1 MCQADQIPI
10 GANSNPLLLCG
21 CPRFHRRSICVE
33 TIESKDPRA
42 HTANVRK
49 EFRILID
56 HLRGD
61 IGKIDDP
68 KAQAL
73 FETAAEVIS
82 GLDSAFEHYEEK
94 SESAWK

>member
-1 MCQADQIPI
+1 M
-10 GANSNPLLLCG
+10 
-21 CPRFHRRSICVE
+21 E
-33 TIESKDPRA
+33 TIASKDPRA

-49 EFRILID
+49 EFRTLID
-56 HLRGD
+56 HLCDD
-61 IGKIDDP
+61 IEKIDDP

-82 GLDSAFEHYEEK
+82 GLDTAFEHYEEK

>member
-1 MCQADQIPI
+1 M
-10 GANSNPLLLCG
+10 
-21 CPRFHRRSICVE
+21 E
-33 TIESKDPRA
+33 TIASKDPRA

-49 EFRILID
+49 EFRELID

-61 IGKIDDP
+61 IHKIDEP

-82 GLDSAFEHYEEK
+82 GLDTSFKHYEEK
-94 SESAWK
+94 KEDAWK

>member
-1 MCQADQIPI
+1 M
-10 GANSNPLLLCG
+10 
-21 CPRFHRRSICVE
+21 E
-33 TIESKDPRA
+33 TIASKDPRA

-49 EFRILID
+49 EFRELIN

-61 IGKIDDP
+61 INKLDEP

-82 GLDSAFEHYEEK
+82 GLDTAFKHYEEK
-94 SESAWK
+94 SEDAWK

>member
-1 MCQADQIPI
+1 
-10 GANSNPLLLCG
+10 
-21 CPRFHRRSICVE
+21 VE
-33 TIESKDPRA
+33 TNASKDPRA

-61 IGKIDDP
+61 TEKIDDP

-82 GLDSAFEHYEEK
+82 GLDTAFEHYEEK

>member
-1 MCQADQIPI
+1 M
-10 GANSNPLLLCG
+10 
-21 CPRFHRRSICVE
+21 E
-33 TIESKDPRA
+33 TIASKDPRA

-49 EFRILID
+49 EFRELID

-61 IGKIDDP
+61 INKIEEP

-82 GLDSAFEHYEEK
+82 GLDTAFKHYEEK
-94 SESAWK
+94 SEEALEVNG